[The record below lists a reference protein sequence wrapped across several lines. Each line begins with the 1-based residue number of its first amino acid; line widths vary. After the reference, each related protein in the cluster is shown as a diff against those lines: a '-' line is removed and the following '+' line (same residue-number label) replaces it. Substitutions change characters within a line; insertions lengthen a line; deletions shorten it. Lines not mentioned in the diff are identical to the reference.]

1 MSDHFK
7 KIIFQQCVQHSY
19 YRPWAEDKIDELLE
33 ISEHNALLRETF
45 KKLLKYSDLQLKH
58 DQLMS
63 DEFKDENLGILNNE
77 LVVDKNNYEEP
88 KIEFIIE
95 ENDKNEKQI
104 RLNFEF
110 KLNNSD
116 ELIKID
122 LEISKNTYL
131 QMAEELLK

>member
-1 MSDHFK
+1 MVK
-7 KIIFQQCVQHSY
+7 NIIKNY
-19 YRPWAEDKIDELLE
+19 YL
-33 ISEHNALLRETF
+33 T
-45 KKLLKYSDLQLKH
+45 
-58 DQLMS
+58 

-110 KLNNSD
+110 KLNNSE

>member
-1 MSDHFK
+1 MVK
-7 KIIFQQCVQHSY
+7 NIIKNY
-19 YRPWAEDKIDELLE
+19 YL
-33 ISEHNALLRETF
+33 T
-45 KKLLKYSDLQLKH
+45 
-58 DQLMS
+58 

-77 LVVDKNNYEEP
+77 LVVDKNNSEEP
-88 KIEFIIE
+88 KIEFIID

-110 KLNNSD
+110 KLNNSE

>member
-1 MSDHFK
+1 MVK
-7 KIIFQQCVQHSY
+7 NIIKNY
-19 YRPWAEDKIDELLE
+19 YL
-33 ISEHNALLRETF
+33 T
-45 KKLLKYSDLQLKH
+45 
-58 DQLMS
+58 

-95 ENDKNEKQI
+95 ENDKNENQI

-110 KLNNSD
+110 KLNNSE

>member
-1 MSDHFK
+1 MVK
-7 KIIFQQCVQHSY
+7 NIIKNY
-19 YRPWAEDKIDELLE
+19 YL
-33 ISEHNALLRETF
+33 T
-45 KKLLKYSDLQLKH
+45 
-58 DQLMS
+58 

-77 LVVDKNNYEEP
+77 LVVDKNNSEEP

-95 ENDKNEKQI
+95 ENDRNEKQI

-110 KLNNSD
+110 KLNNSE

>member
-1 MSDHFK
+1 MVK
-7 KIIFQQCVQHSY
+7 NIIKNY
-19 YRPWAEDKIDELLE
+19 YL
-33 ISEHNALLRETF
+33 T
-45 KKLLKYSDLQLKH
+45 
-58 DQLMS
+58 

-77 LVVDKNNYEEP
+77 LVDDKSYSDEP

-110 KLNNSD
+110 KLSNS
-116 ELIKID
+116 EEIIKID

-131 QMAEELLK
+131 QMAEELIK

>member
-1 MSDHFK
+1 MVK
-7 KIIFQQCVQHSY
+7 NIIKNY
-19 YRPWAEDKIDELLE
+19 YL
-33 ISEHNALLRETF
+33 T
-45 KKLLKYSDLQLKH
+45 
-58 DQLMS
+58 

-110 KLNNSD
+110 KLNNSE

-122 LEISKNTYL
+122 LEISKNKYL

>member
-1 MSDHFK
+1 MVK
-7 KIIFQQCVQHSY
+7 NIIKNY
-19 YRPWAEDKIDELLE
+19 YL
-33 ISEHNALLRETF
+33 T
-45 KKLLKYSDLQLKH
+45 
-58 DQLMS
+58 

-77 LVVDKNNYEEP
+77 LVVDKNNSEEP

>member
-1 MSDHFK
+1 MVK
-7 KIIFQQCVQHSY
+7 NIIKNY
-19 YRPWAEDKIDELLE
+19 YL
-33 ISEHNALLRETF
+33 T
-45 KKLLKYSDLQLKH
+45 
-58 DQLMS
+58 

-77 LVVDKNNYEEP
+77 LVVNKNNYEEP

>member
-1 MSDHFK
+1 MVK
-7 KIIFQQCVQHSY
+7 NIIKNY
-19 YRPWAEDKIDELLE
+19 YL
-33 ISEHNALLRETF
+33 T
-45 KKLLKYSDLQLKH
+45 
-58 DQLMS
+58 

-77 LVVDKNNYEEP
+77 LVVDKNNSEEP

-110 KLNNSD
+110 KLNNSE

>member
-1 MSDHFK
+1 MVK
-7 KIIFQQCVQHSY
+7 NIIKNY
-19 YRPWAEDKIDELLE
+19 YL
-33 ISEHNALLRETF
+33 T
-45 KKLLKYSDLQLKH
+45 
-58 DQLMS
+58 

-77 LVVDKNNYEEP
+77 LVVNKNNYEEP

-110 KLNNSD
+110 KLNNSE